1 MTNED
6 ISGIYLIKN
15 TQTGKLYIGES
26 KHIYTRWLQHKE
38 QLANGAHYNKPLQND
53 YDIYGES
60 SFEYILYQEVRENTG
75 DKTILKAKLLI
86 LEHCYLNYFKK
97 HCDVYNIRDSLNDV
111 LMDTDYYMNDPV
123 RKANL
128 SRIKDKI
135 LTILRSHIITSKN
148 GRYDLEKK
156 VKLFDIFSKEGVRF
170 KRNIQ
175 DFIDLIPP
183 EEFSRIIAKREIKF
197 MKNGE
202 PIIETAYIV
211 KDERKVIEYLRDNFY
226 SGLKQDTI
234 AVTSMY
240 RRLKMLNIITNKN
253 CSRNRYY
260 NILVKN
266 NIITRH
272 ENKSE
277 PTKWAIDN
285 GLIDCSSKYVVLT
298 EDGMDYV
305 EKVFARIFL

>member
-1 MTNED
+1 M
-6 ISGIYLIKN
+6 
-15 TQTGKLYIGES
+15 
-26 KHIYTRWLQHKE
+26 
-38 QLANGAHYNKPLQND
+38 
-53 YDIYGES
+53 
-60 SFEYILYQEVRENTG
+60 RENTG

-97 HCDVYNIRDSLNDV
+97 HCDIYNIRDSLNDV
-111 LMDTDYYMNDPV
+111 LMDTDYYMNDPDK
-123 RKANL
+123 KAYL
-128 SRIKDKI
+128 AKLKDKI

-148 GRYDLEKK
+148 GRYELEKK

-197 MKNGE
+197 MRNGE

-211 KDERKVIEYLRDNFY
+211 KDEQKVIEYLRDNFY
-226 SGLKQDTI
+226 SGLKQETI

-240 RRLKMLNIITNKN
+240 RRLKMLNIITSKN

-266 NIITRH
+266 NIIIRH

-277 PTKWAIDN
+277 PTEWAIDN

-305 EKVFARIFL
+305 EKIFARIFGTEEDISLR